1 MAMDRSVVSLT
12 VSLMALVMLGCGEDA
27 PAVAESEA
35 APADARALAEI
46 LDSDPTGQGI
56 DDAVR
61 AVDTRRPVMAS
72 GILANSAVPA
82 TRLQI
87 DRIEALAPASP
98 EGRTLR
104 TRALQIHRA
113 RLTALEHYRD
123 ALSRGEVD
131 DDALLD
137 ALHETSTVERDLLV
151 LRDDLA
157 VHAPRDEDPVGAA
170 PGMPPFAGE
179 DRPDDGDTAE
189 EPTHVVEDPGVVE
202 DALPEM

>member
-1 MAMDRSVVSLT
+1 MRWLITLAMT
-12 VSLMALVMLGCGEDA
+12 VALGCGEDTTPVA
-27 PAVAESEA
+27 PSEA
-35 APADARALAEI
+35 EPADARALAEI
-46 LDSDPTGQGI
+46 LDSDPTGQAV

-72 GILANSAVPA
+72 GILANGAVPA

-98 EGRTLR
+98 EGRALR
-104 TRALQIHRA
+104 TRALRIHRA

-131 DDALLD
+131 DDVLLD
-137 ALHETSTVERDLLV
+137 ALHETSSVERDLLV

-157 VHAPRDEDPVGAA
+157 VHAPRGGAPVPEA
-170 PGMPPFAGE
+170 PGMPPFAGGG
-179 DRPDDGDTAE
+179 RPDDGDTTE
-189 EPTHVVEDPGVVE
+189 EPTERVADPGAVE

>member
-1 MAMDRSVVSLT
+1 MRWLPLLATL
-12 VSLMALVMLGCGEDA
+12 ALGCGQDA
-27 PAVAESEA
+27 SPLAPEEAE
-35 APADARALAEI
+35 PADARTLAQI
-46 LDSDPTGQGI
+46 LDDDPTGQAI

-87 DRIEALAPASP
+87 DRIESWEPAGP
-98 EGRTLR
+98 GGRTLR
-104 TRALQIHRA
+104 IRALRIHRA

-131 DDALLD
+131 DEALLD
-137 ALHETSTVERDLLV
+137 ALHQTSSVERDLLV

-157 VHAPRDEDPVGAA
+157 VHAPRGETPVVEA
-170 PGMPPFAGE
+170 PGMPPFAGGA
-179 DRPDDGDTAE
+179 RPDDGDTTE
-189 EPTHVVEDPGVVE
+189 EPTDLVADPGVLE